1 MSIIADTTSE
11 NITQTGGNPDIG
23 SGGTTTTNGIITII
37 PGNFMGSYEYDILS
51 IFDVDGHAYYAGQGS
66 NIESH
71 SSVAAFNRN
80 KGFSVNYTSTGNF
93 VCCAAHAGQAGFLS
107 NIGSSVVVRSSVAA
121 INTTNYTSQNES
133 VLHVLYSASVFPVLY
148 GAVAARNSAVYLDE
162 YETMTYYWSTNGVV
176 PVHFA
181 SLDNSSIRNYSGS
194 LTSKTS
200 AGFSGPVMNN
210 QSLSFIW
217 SHINKS
223 YPRLSSGGSISAPT
237 TNCSYRYVPFHH
249 SVDYGNVVGGASTI
263 NDSTPMSTSGLLAVI
278 SQERVN
284 YASVKAPAYLF
295 QPEDGSGII
304 GQGGITGPYST
315 AFLLI
320 PT

>member
-11 NITQTGGNPDIG
+11 HITQTGGNPDIG

-37 PGNFMGSYEYDILS
+37 PGNFAGSYAYDILS
-51 IFDVDGHAYYAGQGS
+51 VFDVDGHAYYAGQGS

-71 SSVAAFNRN
+71 SSVAAFSRN

-121 INTTNYTSQNES
+121 INTTNYASQNES
-133 VLHVLYSASVFPVLY
+133 VLHALYSASVFPVLY
-148 GAVAARNSAVYLDE
+148 GAVAAINSAVYLNE
-162 YETMTYYWSTNGVV
+162 YETMTYQWNINAIVV
-176 PVHFA
+176 PTHFA

-200 AGFSGPVMNN
+200 AGFSGPVLNK

-217 SHINKS
+217 SHIKS
-223 YPRLSSGGSISAPT
+223 YPRLTSGGSISIPT
-237 TNCSYRYVPFHH
+237 PNCSYRYVPFHH
-249 SVDYGNVVGGASTI
+249 SVDYGNVVGGVSTI
-263 NDSTPMSTSGLLAVI
+263 GDATPMSTSGLLAII

-284 YASVKAPAYLF
+284 YASVKAPAHLF
-295 QPEDGSGII
+295 QPEDGSGIT

-315 AFLLI
+315 AFLLN